1 MGSVVGYIL
10 VIHDNEEDLEN
21 IRLFLTLSG
30 YNIEAS
36 SSWEQARRLF
46 DRDPSCDLVIAK
58 MKMKETNGN
67 DIANYIRNSQKTQIP
82 ILAIGGTGNNI
93 DRNLFNSVLMT
104 PVKLKFLGET
114 VASFLPPTIMPG

>member
-1 MGSVVGYIL
+1 MGYIL

-36 SSWEQARRLF
+36 SSWEQARSLF
-46 DRDPSCDLVIAK
+46 HRDPSCDLVITK
-58 MKMKETNGN
+58 MKMNETNGN

>member
-36 SSWEQARRLF
+36 SSWEQARSLF
-46 DRDPSCDLVIAK
+46 HRDPSCDLVITK
-58 MKMKETNGN
+58 MKMNETNGN

-82 ILAIGGTGNNI
+82 ILAIGGTGDNI
-93 DRNLFNSVLMT
+93 DRNLFNSVLIT
-104 PVKLKFLGET
+104 PFKLKVFGET
-114 VASFLPPTIMPG
+114 VASFVPPPITRG